1 MAKSPSKSDYHR
13 GEMDI
18 HEQAATY
25 HAFMGMTKWGS
36 LALAAGLFALVIW
49 FCTPLGFVP
58 GLVAGLVTT
67 IVGIV
72 LLREKP
78 SAH

>member
-1 MAKSPSKSDYHR
+1 MAKSPESSDYHR

-18 HEQAATY
+18 HEQASTY
-25 HAFMGMTKWGS
+25 DAFMGLTKWGS

-67 IVGIV
+67 VAGIA

-78 SAH
+78 GAH

>member
-1 MAKSPSKSDYHR
+1 MAKSPSDSDYHR

-18 HEQAATY
+18 QEQASTY
-25 HAFMGMTKWGS
+25 QAFMGLTKWGS

-49 FCTPLGFVP
+49 FCTPMGFIP

-67 IVGIV
+67 VGGIV

-78 SAH
+78 GAH

>member
-1 MAKSPSKSDYHR
+1 MAKSPSDSDYHR

-25 HAFMGMTKWGS
+25 QAFMGLTKWGS

-49 FCTPLGFVP
+49 FCTPMGFIP

-67 IVGIV
+67 VGGIV
-72 LLREKP
+72 
-78 SAH
+78 

>member
-1 MAKSPSKSDYHR
+1 MANSPSNSDYHR

-18 HEQAATY
+18 HEQASTY
-25 HAFMGMTKWGS
+25 QAFMGLTKWGC

-49 FCTPLGFVP
+49 FCTPMGFVA

-67 IVGIV
+67 VGGIV

-78 SAH
+78 GAH

>member
-1 MAKSPSKSDYHR
+1 MAKSPSNSDYHR

-58 GLVAGLVTT
+58 GFVAGLVTT
-67 IVGIV
+67 IGGIV

-78 SAH
+78 SVH